1 MQAWKDEKWK
11 AVACF
16 CCFPYGLYYGFKEL
30 QHEKKNLILGLYAGG
45 WAGSVILNMV
55 AGAM

>member
-45 WAGSVILNMV
+45 WAGNMILNMV